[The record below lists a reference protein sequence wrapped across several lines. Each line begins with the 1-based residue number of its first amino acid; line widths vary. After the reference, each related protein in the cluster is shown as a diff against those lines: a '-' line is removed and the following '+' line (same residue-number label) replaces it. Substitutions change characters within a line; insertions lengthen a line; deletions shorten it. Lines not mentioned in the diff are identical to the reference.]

1 MERHAILE
9 KKGLTE
15 HYRGNQALN
24 NTYLGLSKGDHI
36 AMVSDDGA
44 GKSTF
49 VRNLT
54 DGEKPTS
61 GTISLHGE
69 EVKFSSPFH
78 ARETGIKIQDMSQP
92 FLGMAGEQRQYNP
105 VSRAAGWGSK
115 LIIMREQTAALGVQ
129 ETNKV
134 EVIIRGLRQSITQV
148 ILISHNLRQV
158 FELVDRSITVKQGR
172 IVDDLDA
179 KAVDDKDVLSFIPGL
194 NEGVYENSSYI

>member
-1 MERHAILE
+1 MERDAILK

-69 EVKFSSPFH
+69 EVKFTIPCARDRYQNPRYEPTVFKYGWRATPIYSSF
-78 ARETGIKIQDMSQP
+78 SC
-92 FLGMAGEQRQYNP
+92 
-105 VSRAAGWGSK
+105 GWMGFK
-115 LIIMREQTAALGVQ
+115 
-129 ETNKV
+129 TNYY
-134 EVIIRGLRQSITQV
+134 
-148 ILISHNLRQV
+148 
-158 FELVDRSITVKQGR
+158 
-172 IVDDLDA
+172 A
-179 KAVDDKDVLSFIPGL
+179 
-194 NEGVYENSSYI
+194 

>member
-1 MERHAILE
+1 
-9 KKGLTE
+9 
-15 HYRGNQALN
+15 
-24 NTYLGLSKGDHI
+24 
-36 AMVSDDGA
+36 
-44 GKSTF
+44 
-49 VRNLT
+49 
-54 DGEKPTS
+54 
-61 GTISLHGE
+61 
-69 EVKFSSPFH
+69 
-78 ARETGIKIQDMSQP
+78 
-92 FLGMAGEQRQYNP
+92 MAGEQRQYIP

-134 EVIIRGLRQSITQV
+134 EIIIRGLRQSITQV